1 MSLPPEHI
9 RIKRRR
15 EEEPVETLY
24 IQSQIHQ
31 PKRRYTD
38 FCFQRVVRKPDGG
51 VRAKAG
57 VDASP
62 TPSPGEHITGPRSVS
77 TSNIRHGVPLV
88 RTTVPGSEF
97 ENKQIMSKKEG
108 LLGKGLMPPSV
119 SASSTLRASHAA
131 KTSVTPVKNRSGSS
145 SVINSPSSALRR
157 FHISVPS
164 GDFTSPSRKLL
175 HKVSGGV
182 QKNRGDRVMNRA
194 VVIEKRPHQ
203 VDDARAS
210 IVLDD
215 LAAKIG
221 EVKVSD
227 DAPGTSLTAPKGV
240 TKSAVA
246 PEIPTSPTT
255 PRKRHVVNDA
265 EKRWREESRASR
277 YFDRAQQARD
287 KEQKA
292 KSAQSMHEDPS
303 LWDQDSDQLATE
315 LAEFAREITGNSEMS
330 GVSPKAP
337 PRTPPRRPGRF
348 VGISPNK
355 HVLKH
360 PPRLPKVSDDSLGTS
375 GTGFDGAGDAGD
387 AGDAKHVIGAAISTD
402 AAMVELPR
410 QQAEVDVKDSSF
422 TPPKKQ
428 IATFETAS
436 DLDSED
442 DNDDSYVYDEFIRRP
457 VAEIAADPHTAH
469 LLNGEWASEHGIAP
483 KDIGVVVITEDDIHF
498 WEAFAESDEEGKGW
512 DSEDEDSNA
521 EDNPANE
528 YPDEDLEFDDEFD
541 DTNAAYRNYRHNA
554 SDDEEFDPDYENYE
568 YGCGVPHGG
577 DSDDDY

>member
-38 FCFQRVVRKPDGG
+38 FCFQRVVRTPDGG

-62 TPSPGEHITGPRSVS
+62 TLSPGESITGPRSVS
-77 TSNIRHGVPLV
+77 TSNIRLGVPLV
-88 RTTVPGSEF
+88 RATVPRSEF
-97 ENKQIMSKKEG
+97 QNKPIMSKKEG
-108 LLGKGLMPPSV
+108 LLGKGLTPP
-119 SASSTLRASHAA
+119 SASSSSALRTSHAA
-131 KTSVTPVKNRSGSS
+131 KCSVTPVKNRSGSS
-145 SVINSPSSALRR
+145 SVISSPSSALRR
-157 FHISVPS
+157 FHIIVPS

-175 HKVSGGV
+175 HKVSGGI
-182 QKNRGDRVMNRA
+182 QKNRGNRVMSRA

-203 VDDARAS
+203 VDDVRAS

-221 EVKVSD
+221 EVKVSG
-227 DAPGTSLTAPKGV
+227 DAPGASPTAPKGI
-240 TKSAVA
+240 TKSAVTA
-246 PEIPTSPTT
+246 EISTTPAT

-265 EKRWREESRASR
+265 DKRWRAESKASR
-277 YFDRAQQARD
+277 YFDRAQQARE
-287 KEQKA
+287 KEQRM

-303 LWDQDSDQLATE
+303 LWDHDSDQLATE
-315 LAEFAREITGNSEMS
+315 LAEFAHEITADSEMS
-330 GVSPKAP
+330 GFSPKAP

-355 HVLKH
+355 HVLTH
-360 PPRLPKVSDDSLGTS
+360 RPRLPKVSDDSLGTS
-375 GTGFDGAGDAGD
+375 RTGFDGAGDSGD
-387 AGDAKHVIGAAISTD
+387 VKHLIDAALSTD
-402 AAMVELPR
+402 ASMVELPR
-410 QQAEVDVKDSSF
+410 QHDEVDVRDSNF
-422 TPPKKQ
+422 IPPKKQ

-442 DNDDSYVYDEFIRRP
+442 DNDESYVYDEFIRRP
-457 VAEIAADPHTAH
+457 VAEVAADPNTAH

-483 KDIGVVVITEDDIHF
+483 KDIGVVVITEEDIHF

-528 YPDEDLEFDDEFD
+528 YPDEDLDFDDEFD

-568 YGCGVPHGG
+568 YGCGVSHGG

>member
-57 VDASP
+57 VHASLSL
-62 TPSPGEHITGPRSVS
+62 SPGESITSPRSVS
-77 TSNIRHGVPLV
+77 TSTVRHGVPLV
-88 RTTVPGSEF
+88 RATVPGSEF
-97 ENKQIMSKKEG
+97 ENKPIMSKKEG
-108 LLGKGLMPPSV
+108 LLEKALMPPS
-119 SASSTLRASHAA
+119 ASSSSALRASHTA
-131 KTSVTPVKNRSGSS
+131 KSSVTPVQNRSGSS
-145 SVINSPSSALRR
+145 SVISSPSSALRR
-157 FHISVPS
+157 FHITVPS

-182 QKNRGDRVMNRA
+182 QKNRGDRVMSRA

-203 VDDARAS
+203 VGDARAS
-210 IVLDD
+210 VVLDD

-221 EVKVSD
+221 EVKVSG
-227 DAPGTSLTAPKGV
+227 DAQGTSLTVPKGD
-240 TKSAVA
+240 TKVPVMS
-246 PEIPTSPTT
+246 ETSTSPAT

-265 EKRWREESRASR
+265 EKRWKENFKASR
-277 YFDRAQQARD
+277 YFDRAQQARE
-287 KEQKA
+287 KEQTA
-292 KSAQSMHEDPS
+292 KSAQSMYEDPS
-303 LWDQDSDQLATE
+303 LWDHDSDQLATE
-315 LAEFAREITGNSEMS
+315 LAEFALEITGDSEMS

-337 PRTPPRRPGRF
+337 PRTPPRRPSRF

-360 PPRLPKVSDDSLGTS
+360 PPRLPKVNDDSLGTS
-375 GTGFDGAGDAGD
+375 GTGFDGADD
-387 AGDAKHVIGAAISTD
+387 SGDAKHVIGANLPVD
-402 AAMVELPR
+402 AAMFELPS
-410 QQAEVDVKDSSF
+410 QHDQMDFKDSNF
-422 TPPKKQ
+422 IPQKKQ
-428 IATFETAS
+428 VATFETAS

-442 DNDDSYVYDEFIRRP
+442 DHDDSYVYDEFIRRP
-457 VAEIAADPHTAH
+457 VAEIAADPNTAH
-469 LLNGEWASEHGIAP
+469 FLNGEWASEHGIAP
-483 KDIGVVVITEDDIHF
+483 KDIGVVVITEEDIHF

-528 YPDEDLEFDDEFD
+528 YPDEDLDLDDEFD
-541 DTNAAYRNYRHNA
+541 DTNAAYRNYRHYA
-554 SDDEEFDPDYENYE
+554 SDDEEFGPDYGNYE
-568 YGCGVPHGG
+568 YGCGVSHGG
-577 DSDDDY
+577 GSDDDY